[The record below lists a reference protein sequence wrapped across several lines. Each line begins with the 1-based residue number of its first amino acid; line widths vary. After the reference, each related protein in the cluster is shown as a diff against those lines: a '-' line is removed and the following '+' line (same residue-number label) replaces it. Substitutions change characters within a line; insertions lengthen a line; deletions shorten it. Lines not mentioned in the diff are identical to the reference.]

1 MAGEKR
7 LRNIAILLADGV
19 GTRVLIL
26 AGLASP
32 RLPDHEGHS
41 NSQVI
46 RPREGLAAM
55 SAGSSAQAPRP

>member
-32 RLPDHEGHS
+32 RLPDTEES
-41 NSQVI
+41 PAARTCAMTS
-46 RPREGLAAM
+46 GLRRAR
-55 SAGSSAQAPRP
+55 GGT

>member
-26 AGLASP
+26 AGLVRA
-32 RLPDHEGHS
+32 E
-41 NSQVI
+41 NSVHVSDQQ
-46 RPREGLAAM
+46 
-55 SAGSSAQAPRP
+55 S